1 MKHHRTLAAEA
12 ALASLPAY
20 LRTAIAADP
29 SPPEAGA
36 ITALAAFW
44 AAWSAESKTR
54 TAPSLFVFR
63 RVATSES
70 RLGTLLR
77 ALVRYAPDVQTHHAR
92 ALRQEFYASRGE
104 NARRSET
111 DTGKVSGDASG
122 QIRPSEASQNV
133 VSDWPENWHSL
144 WDRLAAGLRRKPS
157 TIERHRRSINRC
169 AAVVRQLECTSDF
182 GFALADRLA
191 TAFAEKGVRRI
202 SIANYLEALIV
213 LGDAGGINKVHLDAM
228 RFVVERLRET
238 ARSEEKRK
246 EPRLRD
252 WDASGGFALLAEQVS
267 TLAEKIAALPAHA
280 AEVHRLRA
288 TIALIALLLNK
299 PARKGDASRWR
310 LGVELTRTEGG
321 DWRLSWKQEKTD
333 HHTEASCLWPET
345 ALALDALI
353 LGGRSPHQAHARYI
367 ALEGCNW
374 LTLRQGAPGRDY
386 PSALVKE
393 ATGLPAHDFR
403 TIAADLLRRHDPSVA
418 ADILSAHLGHR
429 SAQSTEAYRAL
440 AEGDAA
446 SAEWQ
451 KIRNEIRGSAGLRKA
466 IIA

>member
-1 MKHHRTLAAEA
+1 MKHHRTLATEA
-12 ALASLPAY
+12 ALASLPA
-20 LRTAIAADP
+20 RVRAAIAADR

-36 ITALAAFW
+36 IMALAAFW
-44 AAWSAESKTR
+44 AAWGAESKTR
-54 TAPSLFVFR
+54 TAPSLSVFR
-63 RVATSES
+63 NVATSES

-77 ALVRYAPDVQTHHAR
+77 ALVCYAPDVQTHHAR
-92 ALRQEFYASRGE
+92 ALRQEFYALRGE
-104 NARRSET
+104 NTRRS

-122 QIRPSEASQNV
+122 QIRPSKTSLKV
-133 VSDWPENWHSL
+133 VSDWPENWHAL
-144 WDRLAAGLRRKPS
+144 WDRLAASPRRKPS
-157 TIERHRRSINRC
+157 TIERHRRSINCC
-169 AAVVRQLECTSDF
+169 AAMVRQLNCTSDF
-182 GFALADRLA
+182 GFALADQLA
-191 TAFAEKGVRRI
+191 TAFAEKGIRTI
-202 SIANYLEALIV
+202 SIANYLEALVV
-213 LGDAGGINKVHLDAM
+213 LGDAGGIDEVHLDAM
-228 RFVVERLRET
+228 RFVVDRLRET
-238 ARSEEKRK
+238 ARSEEKWK

-252 WDASGGFALLAEQVS
+252 WDEAGGFALLAEQVS
-267 TLAEKIAALPAHA
+267 TLAEKIAALPTHT
-280 AEVHRLRA
+280 AEAHRLRA
-288 TIALIALLLNK
+288 TTALIALFLNK
-299 PARKGDASRWR
+299 PARKGDARSWR
-310 LGVELTRTEGG
+310 LGVELTRTDGG
-321 DWRLSWKQEKTD
+321 DWRLAWTQEKTD
-333 HHTEASCLWPET
+333 HDTEAGYLWPET

-446 SAEWQ
+446 TEIWRRFRNQ
-451 KIRNEIRGSAGLRKA
+451 IRKSAGLRKA

>member
-1 MKHHRTLAAEA
+1 MKHHRTLATEA
-12 ALASLPAY
+12 ALASLPA
-20 LRTAIAADP
+20 RVRAAIAADR

-36 ITALAAFW
+36 IMALAAFW
-44 AAWSAESKTR
+44 AAWGAESKTR
-54 TAPSLFVFR
+54 TAPSLSVFR
-63 RVATSES
+63 NVATSES

-77 ALVRYAPDVQTHHAR
+77 ALLRYAPDVQTHNAR
-92 ALRQEFYASRGE
+92 ALRQEFYALRGE
-104 NARRSET
+104 NTRRS

-122 QIRPSEASQNV
+122 QIRPSKTSLKV
-133 VSDWPENWHSL
+133 VSDWPENWHAL
-144 WDRLAAGLRRKPS
+144 WARLAAGPRRKPS

-169 AAVVRQLECTSDF
+169 AAVVRQLDCTSDF
-182 GFALADRLA
+182 GFALADQLA
-191 TAFAEKGVRRI
+191 TAFAEKRVRTI

-213 LGDAGGINKVHLDAM
+213 LGDAGGTDEVHLDAM

-246 EPRLRD
+246 EPRLRN
-252 WDASGGFALLAEQVS
+252 WDEAGGLALLAEQIA
-267 TLAEKIAALPAHA
+267 TLAEKIAALPTHT
-280 AEVHRLRA
+280 AEAHRLRA
-288 TIALIALLLNK
+288 TMALIALFLNK
-299 PARKGDASRWR
+299 PARKGDARSWR
-310 LGVELTRTEGG
+310 LGVELTRTDGG
-321 DWRLSWKQEKTD
+321 DWRLAWTQEKTD
-333 HHTEASCLWPET
+333 HDTEAGYLWPET

-374 LTLRQGAPGRDY
+374 LTLRPGAPGRDY

-418 ADILSAHLGHR
+418 ANILSAHLGHK

-446 SAEWQ
+446 TEIWRG
-451 KIRNEIRGSAGLRKA
+451 IRDEIGRSEGRRKPA
-466 IIA
+466 IA